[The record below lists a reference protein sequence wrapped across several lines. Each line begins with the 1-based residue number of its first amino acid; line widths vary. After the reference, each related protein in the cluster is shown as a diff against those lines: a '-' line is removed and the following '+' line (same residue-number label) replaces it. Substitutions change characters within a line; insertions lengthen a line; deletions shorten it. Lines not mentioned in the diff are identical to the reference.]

1 MKVGDLVSHIDH
13 PRLIGIVIK
22 TTSLNTPTRY
32 SRIPSRYSV
41 PRHTIKW
48 LNEKEIPDDPL
59 GIKRKWCKPTIFSQ
73 SKLKLLS
80 EA

>member
-22 TTSLNTPTRY
+22 TTRLNTPASTPATRH
-32 SRIPSRYSV
+32 RARYSV

-48 LNEKEIPDDPL
+48 LNEKDIPHE
-59 GIKRKWCKPTIFSQ
+59 RKWRKPTIFSQ

>member
-22 TTSLNTPTRY
+22 TACRFAY
-32 SRIPSRYSV
+32 RH

-48 LNEKEIPDDPL
+48 LNEKDIPDE
-59 GIKRKWCKPTIFSQ
+59 RRWRNKPTIFSQ

-80 EA
+80 EAK

>member
-22 TTSLNTPTRY
+22 TTSLNTPA
-32 SRIPSRYSV
+32 RYSV

-73 SKLKLLS
+73 SKLTLLS